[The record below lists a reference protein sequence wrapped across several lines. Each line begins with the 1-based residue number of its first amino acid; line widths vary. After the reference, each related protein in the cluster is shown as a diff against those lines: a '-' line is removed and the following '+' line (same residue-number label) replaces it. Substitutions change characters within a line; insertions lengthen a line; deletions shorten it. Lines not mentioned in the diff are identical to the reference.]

1 MLYLDSSAIV
11 KLVSPEPETAAL
23 VQALRSDPEAVSSE
37 LARVEVLRAVRRTTG
52 ARGLA
57 GRAEEVLDRIAM
69 IPIEAGILARA
80 AELPP
85 LTLRTLDAIHLATA
99 MFLGSDASA
108 IVTYD
113 DRLEDAAL
121 AAGLSVLRP
130 N

>member
-11 KLVSPEPETAAL
+11 KLVAPEPETAAL

-37 LARVEVLRAVRRTTG
+37 LARVEVLRAVRRT
-52 ARGLA
+52 ARGRA
-57 GRAEEVLDRIAM
+57 RRAEEVLDRVAL
-69 IPIEAGILARA
+69 IPLEAGILARA

-99 MFLGSDASA
+99 MLLGSDASA

-113 DRLEDAAL
+113 DRLEDAAV

-130 N
+130 D